1 MIRLLD
7 RTLTTL
13 EYGNG
18 SITGNALLELASLLT
33 KAGADWIELPLE
45 AYCLM
50 GSIPNGVKAILR
62 IHHSKEAM
70 DFPGFDYY
78 ITKSKEATGEVPLI
92 NEIQVNDVK
101 EIELLKRYQ
110 HLRHVCITGLDDLLL
125 SAYPKEMKRLLD
137 IFGRNVW
144 FCPEDDCH
152 CATALAV
159 EWLSRGGRNAGVSFM
174 GRGGYAAFEEVILS
188 ARIALRQKVG
198 VDLTLLPRIQ
208 ELISRM
214 TSVQIAPNKAVLGS
228 RIFTVESGVH
238 ADGLIKNPTIYEPY
252 PPQSVGKERRIVLG
266 KHSGRGSIKI
276 KAKEQGIELCDQKAG
291 LLLEKVRAWS
301 IEMKRGITE
310 SEFLL
315 LLKEVAGNE
324 G

>member
-13 EYGNG
+13 EYGNEA
-18 SITGNALLELASLLT
+18 ITGNKLLELASLLT

-50 GSIPNGVKAILR
+50 ASIPDGVKTILR
-62 IHHSKEAM
+62 IHHDKEVL
-70 DFPGFDYY
+70 DFPGFEYY
-78 ITKSKEATGEVPLI
+78 ITKSKEDACELPLI

-110 HLRHVCITGLDDLLL
+110 HLRYVCITGLDDMLL
-125 SAYPKEMKRLLD
+125 SSYPNEMKRLLD

-144 FCPEDDCH
+144 FCPQDDCH

-159 EWLSRGGRNAGVSFM
+159 EWLARGGRNVAVSFM

-188 ARIALRQKVG
+188 ARIALRQKMG
-198 VDLTLLPRIQ
+198 ADLTLLPRIQ
-208 ELISRM
+208 ELISQM
-214 TSVQIAPNKAVLGS
+214 TAVQVAPNKAVLGS

-252 PPQSVGKERRIVLG
+252 PPQSVGKERCIVLG
-266 KHSGRGSIKI
+266 KHSGRGAIKV
-276 KAKEQGIELCDQKAG
+276 KAKEQGVELCDQKAG
-291 LLLEKVRAWS
+291 LLLERVRAWS
-301 IEMKRGITE
+301 IEMKRGVTE
-310 SEFLL
+310 NEFLHL
-315 LLKEVAGNE
+315 LREVAGNE